1 MIEIPLHAD
10 VECTDGVCAESW
22 GVIINRASRQ
32 VVAFIIN
39 LRGQSAGD
47 PLLLDAAQVAT
58 ANATKLQLRCGRD
71 QLLSLSPFIEPAGP
85 PEPTTFILRRDMPV
99 RAADGEVGE
108 LDHLL
113 ADDAGAA
120 IISVVLREGRKQAIL
135 PLDAVGQVDAKNV
148 YLKLNRQELA
158 ALPSMALPR
167 RRSGSAAR
175 VDLLGITYETTDQAA
190 AELEKVRAIKHYS
203 DLRILDAAIVIKQA
217 DGEVQIQDTA
227 EWTAKRGGWT
237 GALAGGLAGMLLGP
251 AGVVIGAL
259 AGAGIGGIVAPK
271 IDRGLSNTFLQNF
284 GSKLT
289 PGGSGLVLMV
299 EHEWTDRALAA
310 FARDRGAVVT
320 EELVAELAQDVVP
333 PDADGPQQI

>member
-10 VECTDGVCAESW
+10 VECTDGVCAESL
-22 GVIINRASRQ
+22 GVIVNRASRQ
-32 VVAFIIN
+32 VVAFMIKP
-39 LRGQSAGD
+39 RGQSAGG

-58 ANATKLQLRCGRD
+58 ADATRLQLRCGRE
-71 QLLSLSPFIEPAGP
+71 QLLALPPFVEPVGP
-85 PEPTTFILRRDMPV
+85 PDPTTIILRRDMPV
-99 RAADGEVGE
+99 RTTDGEAGE

-120 IISVVLREGRKQAIL
+120 IVSVVLREGRNQAIL

-158 ALPSMALPR
+158 ALPSMAMPR

-175 VDLLGITYETTDQAA
+175 VDLLGITYDTADQAA
-190 AELEKVRAIKHYS
+190 AELEKVRGLKHYS
-203 DLRILDAAIVIKQA
+203 DLRILDAAVVVKQA

-227 EWTAKRGGWT
+227 EWSARRGGWT
-237 GALAGGLAGMLLGP
+237 GALAGGLAGLLLGP
-251 AGVVIGAL
+251 AGAVIGAI
-259 AGAGIGGIVAPK
+259 AGAGIGGIAAPR

-284 GSKLT
+284 GSRLAA
-289 PGGSGLVLMV
+289 GGSGLVLMV

-310 FARDRGAVVT
+310 FARERGAVVT
-320 EELVAELAQDVVP
+320 EELVSELAQGVVP
-333 PDADGPQQI
+333 PDPDGPQQI